1 MEKKFLIIVT
11 IHIRE
16 FEETINKSNIW

>member
-16 FEETINKSNIW
+16 FEETINKSNI

>member
-16 FEETINKSNIW
+16 FEETINKSVI